1 MTPFPSWLFP
11 AIVLSFAIP
20 AHAGKPRFAT
30 LDVAKAFEAY
40 HLTVTE
46 RARVSEARGKLQQ
59 DPRRETIKLLEVEL
73 KDLKEQVEDPAF
85 TEDQRKDYYRRY
97 MMKNFERDSLRREY
111 EKHLEEQNR
120 LIDEALVKKTYDL
133 LGDVRAIVQRVAEED
148 GFDYVFEVSGK
159 TSSQLTTLIYIRN
172 ATDLTGRIIAE
183 LNKDAPGEKVAANSN
198 D

>member
-1 MTPFPSWLFP
+1 
-11 AIVLSFAIP
+11 
-20 AHAGKPRFAT
+20 
-30 LDVAKAFEAY
+30 
-40 HLTVTE
+40 
-46 RARVSEARGKLQQ
+46 
-59 DPRRETIKLLEVEL
+59 
-73 KDLKEQVEDPAF
+73 
-85 TEDQRKDYYRRY
+85 
-97 MMKNFERDSLRREY
+97 MKNFERDSLRREY